1 MYIKYNS
8 IKVAGCKCFKAKY
21 KNEYLIVVGL
31 FVFTLDFFH
40 VIEFLVNKEFFS
52 LSMLQVINHALIFL
66 NQKNYFPLFW
76 AINFVLNCH
85 EQKFHNISFLM
96 QSREK
101 AVLVNT
107 WRSCGVWVMSAE
119 RIRLDCLS
127 SITSNSLLLTALLQS
142 WALSP
147 NVKACHKNKVLY
159 IIPPLPN
166 SLSCDVSL
174 FSLSP
179 NTCCKVWDRYSGT
192 PSTKIWL
199 RVKDVIKK
207 SQKI

>member
-66 NQKNYFPLFW
+66 NHKNYFPLFW

-147 NVKACHKNKVLY
+147 NVKACHKKKYCTPFLLSQTLFPVMCLCFPSPLTHAAKSETDTVVLHQQ
-159 IIPPLPN
+159 
-166 SLSCDVSL
+166 
-174 FSLSP
+174 
-179 NTCCKVWDRYSGT
+179 RYG
-192 PSTKIWL
+192 
-199 RVKDVIKK
+199 
-207 SQKI
+207 